1 MVCSRRATSTTSLKT
16 MTNEELTLDQLQSI
30 NGGGIF
36 STICEWVSDAIF
48 EHVSED
54 TAPGQE
60 VNNYVNKLNGRIA
73 AQTGEGYLP
82 VEGGGDLRAQY

>member
-30 NGGGIF
+30 NGGF
-36 STICEWVSDAIF
+36 FAEICDWIIDHI
-48 EHVSED
+48 SED
-54 TAPGQE
+54 TIEGQT
-60 VNNYVNKLNGRIA
+60 VNNYVDKLNGRIA